1 MSVYRDLGVS
11 AVKLVDDAVVGVL
24 GVGEGESAVDLQGGA
39 GGVARVGLDEGVV
52 DALGLP
58 GEQEVPEPVWR
69 HVVRQSG
76 LGGVSGEHGADAAG
90 GARLFP

>member
-1 MSVYRDLGVS
+1 M
-11 AVKLVDDAVVGVL
+11 
-24 GVGEGESAVDLQGGA
+24 
-39 GGVARVGLDEGVV
+39 ARVGLDEGVV

-90 GARLFP
+90 GVRLFP